1 MKKKLALVLGVL
13 LLLSLVLSGC
23 DILAGLFST
32 ITVQVTNDSGW
43 IIEVSYRE
51 AGDTAWT
58 KVVTVYSTDNVETFD
73 LPSPGTYDF
82 KVVDWVSQGTY
93 VSSIFSDEDCSLEIG
108 EIDYYMRVRL
118 GDSVSFY

>member
-82 KVVDWVSQGTY
+82 KVVDWV
-93 VSSIFSDEDCSLEIG
+93 
-108 EIDYYMRVRL
+108 
-118 GDSVSFY
+118 

>member
-1 MKKKLALVLGVL
+1 MKKKLALVFGVL

-23 DILAGLFST
+23 NILAGLFST
-32 ITVQVTNDSGW
+32 ITVEVTNDAGW

-58 KVVTVYSTDNVETFD
+58 EAVTVYSTDNVETFD

-82 KVVDWVSQGTY
+82 KVVDWVSQGDY
-93 VSSIFSDEDCSLEIG
+93 VSSMLYDEDCSIEIG

-118 GDSVSFY
+118 GDNVSLY